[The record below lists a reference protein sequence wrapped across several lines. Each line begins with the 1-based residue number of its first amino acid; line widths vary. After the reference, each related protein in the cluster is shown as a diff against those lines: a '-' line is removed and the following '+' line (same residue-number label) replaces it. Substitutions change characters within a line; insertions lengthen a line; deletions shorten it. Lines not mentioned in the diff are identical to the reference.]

1 MTTAEERLTRLEE
14 VCYFQESALKEL
26 NEALV
31 QQQQQMDLLE
41 KMLAR
46 SETKL
51 SALQAQLD
59 QGPENS
65 PPPHYMPERY

>member
-1 MTTAEERLTRLEE
+1 MSTLEERLTRLEE
-14 VCYFQESALKEL
+14 GCYFQEAALKEL
-26 NEALV
+26 NEALI
-31 QQQQQMDLLE
+31 QQQQQIDMLE

-46 SETKL
+46 SETKIT
-51 SALQAQLD
+51 ALQAQLD